1 MYILTYTLKYTCSL
15 LGGKMKIHISKHSP
29 KPIYEQISSQ
39 IKNLI
44 LNNKLKPGDKL
55 PSMRELAKILQVS
68 VITTQKAYEELLEDN
83 HIETIV
89 GKGTFV
95 KKSNTSFILDEQY
108 KELEDKM
115 EETVRLAKQYKIKE
129 EYLIQLVKEFY
140 RGEDID
146 G

>member
-1 MYILTYTLKYTCSL
+1 MN
-15 LGGKMKIHISKHSP
+15 IHISKHSP

-68 VITTQKAYEELLEDN
+68 VITTQKAYEELLEDG

-108 KELEDKM
+108 KELEDKVD
-115 EETVRLAKQYKIKE
+115 EIVRIAKQYKIEE
-129 EYLIQLVKEFY
+129 EYLIKLIKEFY
-140 RGEDID
+140 KGENIN

>member
-1 MYILTYTLKYTCSL
+1 
-15 LGGKMKIHISKHSP
+15 MKIHISKHSP